1 MRTVDIASL
10 IDHSLLRPDATEADI
25 ERLCGEAVQYGFHSV
40 CVNPYFIRRARTL
53 LAGTGVRTTAVIGF
67 PLGMTLTGVKVY
79 EALQACHLGAEELD
93 FVINIGA
100 AKTGDWGLVAK
111 DISDVVAATGGLTRK
126 AIIEAF
132 YLDDDE
138 KRKAAEAALRAG
150 VEFIKTSTGFAPG
163 GATVHDVRLIRS
175 VVGGRAGIKAAG
187 GIRSLADL
195 RALVEA
201 GATRI
206 GTSSGPQI
214 MSEAAGRSG

>member
-1 MRTVDIASL
+1 VSVDIAGI

-25 ERLCGEAVQYGFHSV
+25 ERLCAEAIRYGFHSV
-40 CVNPYFIRRARTL
+40 CVNPFFIRRARNS
-53 LAGTGVRTTAVIGF
+53 LAGSGVRTTAVIGF

-79 EALQACHLGAEELD
+79 EALQASNLGAEELD

-100 AKTGDWGLVAK
+100 AKAAHWDIVRR

-126 AIIEAF
+126 AIIEAC

-138 KRKAAEAALRAG
+138 KMRAVEAALQAG

-163 GATVHDVRLIRS
+163 GATVHDVRLIRG
-175 VVGGRAGIKAAG
+175 VVDGRAGVKAAG

-195 RALVEA
+195 KALVEA

-206 GTSSGPQI
+206 GTSRGPQI
-214 MSEAAGRSG
+214 MAEAAGRTA